1 MGNPRVGNPDHKRD
15 RNMPAPENEVIA
27 ARMEELLT
35 PLVYNQLSYYQQLG
49 LRDRI
54 LGLPLMVAAV
64 LTLLWRQVPS
74 VRELHRLLNRED
86 LLWCKAV
93 SVSQQA
99 LSKRFLE
106 FPASIFEQ
114 VMIELIPKLEARW
127 ILRKNRTL
135 PASIGFAKT
144 KFQRIWVVDGST
156 LEALFRH
163 LDSLQDKTSLLAGKI
178 YSIVDLVTHLP
189 IAIAFEE
196 NPHCSDTNMWGW
208 LRNCVPSGTLLIF
221 DRGFYDFTEF
231 AAVVEQ
237 DAAWITRLK
246 KASYRVQ
253 KTLSHTPNLVDQ
265 IIELGHKRGR
275 AKPIVVRL
283 VEVRCGKT
291 WYRYITSV
299 TCPVQLPPYVIADLY
314 GRRWHIET
322 AFGLVKRLLKMSY
335 LWTGSINGVKLQIW
349 ATWIFYAVLV
359 DVADTV
365 ASELEIEAE
374 KISIEMLFR
383 SFYHFN
389 HAYNNGLA
397 TDLIAYLVQS
407 ENRDLGIVKYQPKS
421 RQRDFLDLSPH
432 PA

>member
-86 LLWCKAV
+86 LLWCKATC
-93 SVSQQA
+93 VSQQA

-106 FPASIFEQ
+106 FPSAIFEQ
-114 VMIELIPKLEARW
+114 VMMELIPKLQARW
-127 ILRKNRTL
+127 LKRKNRPL
-135 PASIGFAKT
+135 PTSIRFAKT
-144 KFQRIWVVDGST
+144 KFKRIWAVDGST

-163 LDSLQDKTSLLAGKI
+163 LESLQEKAVSLAGKI
-178 YSIVDLVTHLP
+178 YAIVDITTYLP
-189 IAIAFEE
+189 VKITFDE
-196 NPHCSDTNMWGW
+196 NPNCADATMWDW
-208 LRNCVPSGTLLIF
+208 LRGSTPDGTLLIF

-231 AAVVEQ
+231 AALMTTGV
-237 DAAWITRLK
+237 AWITRLK

-253 KTLSHTPNLVDQ
+253 RTLTHTPQVVDQ

-275 AKPIVVRL
+275 AKPIIVRL
-283 VEVRCGKT
+283 VEIRRKNT

-299 TCPVQLPPYVIADLY
+299 TNPVDLPPYIVADIY

-322 AFGLVKRLLKMSY
+322 AFCLVKRLLKMSY

-349 ATWIFYAVLV
+349 ATWLFYAVLI

-365 ASELEIEAE
+365 ANAFEIEAE

-389 HAYNNGLA
+389 HAYNQELS
-397 TDLIAYLVQS
+397 DDFIAYLTNPK
-407 ENRDLGIVKYQPKS
+407 NRDLGVVKYQPKS
-421 RQRDFLDLSPH
+421 QQRDTLDLSPH
-432 PA
+432 PT